1 MNKQDKEKQLE
12 VAKECLLD
20 ELKEVDVI
28 TDDLLI
34 AYDEAAERL
43 KADIQ
48 KALIKFSD
56 DNNLTIDQAHSL
68 LSSDEFS
75 KWRMSIEKYL
85 EQIEADGKD
94 SKIALELETLSKK
107 SSISRKEQ
115 LLSQIDKEMGEL
127 ATQTSKA
134 IKKHLTSILVENYY
148 RGFYSVQKT
157 VGFGF
162 NVSKFNKK
170 LVENIINYPWTTKT
184 FSKTLWTD
192 IDKLTETLRKEL
204 SSGFIDGS
212 SIQKMTKR
220 IDDILGKG
228 KTVTE
233 RVVRTEAKYF
243 AQQAQLMS
251 YKKMGIERY
260 MYRGSGCSKCAP
272 LNGRDWALEDAEVG
286 INCPPMHPN
295 CKCRVVAM
303 HSMSLLDIERN
314 VVPLEKN
321 VKYQEWKKRF
331 VKNGNKVK

>member
-1 MNKQDKEKQLE
+1 MNKKEKEKQLSI
-12 VAKECLLD
+12 AKECLLD
-20 ELKEVDVI
+20 ELKEVDDI

-48 KALIKFSD
+48 KALIKFAD
-56 DNNLTIDQAHSL
+56 DNNLTIDQAQEL
-68 LSSDEFS
+68 LSSKEFS
-75 KWRMSIEKYL
+75 KWRMSIKKYIA
-85 EQIEADGKD
+85 QIEVDGKD

-115 LLSQIDKEMGEL
+115 LLSIVDKEMAEL
-127 ATQTSKA
+127 ASQTNKA
-134 IKKHLTSILVENYY
+134 IKKHLTSVLVENYY

-170 LVENIINYPWTTKT
+170 MVENILKYPWSTKT
-184 FSKTLWTD
+184 YSKTIWTNT
-192 IDKLTETLRKEL
+192 DKLTETLRKEL
-204 SSGFIDGS
+204 SSGIIDGS

-220 IDDILGKG
+220 IDDVLGKG
-228 KTVTE
+228 KFVTE

-251 YKKMGIERY
+251 YKKMGIDRY
-260 MYRGSGCSKCAP
+260 MYRGAGCPKCAP
-272 LNGRDWALEDAEVG
+272 LNGKDWALEEAEVG

-303 HSMSLLDIERN
+303 HSMSLFDMERDITPLD
-314 VVPLEKN
+314 KN
-321 VKYQEWKKRF
+321 IKYLEWKKKF
-331 VKNGNKVK
+331 IKNGNKA